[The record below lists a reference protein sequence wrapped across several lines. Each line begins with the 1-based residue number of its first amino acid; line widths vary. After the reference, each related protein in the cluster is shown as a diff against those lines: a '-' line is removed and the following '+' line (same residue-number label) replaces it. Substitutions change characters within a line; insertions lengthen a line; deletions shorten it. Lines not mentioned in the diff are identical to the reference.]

1 MISRLITVNGLLTV
15 NIRHTKNLLKIREMH
30 LLLNKALINGNWV
43 SADDNKVLTV
53 LNPADG
59 STVGN
64 VPDMTVNETQKAIE
78 AANAAFHSERWSN
91 LTAKDRS
98 ALLKVSTYRFF
109 HSTFYIIY
117 ILVYRNGLV

>member
-1 MISRLITVNGLLTV
+1 MISRLTTVTGLLTV
-15 NIRHTKNLLKIREMH
+15 NIRHSKNLLKIREMH

-78 AANAAFHSERWSN
+78 AANAAFHSEQWTN

-98 ALLKVSTYRFF
+98 GLLKVSLLIFQ
-109 HSTFYIIY
+109 SN
-117 ILVYRNGLV
+117 ILYNTDSIYRNGSI